1 MATMPKPTRSGVTPD
16 AFLDT
21 CTDSIY
27 CDLDARPKT
36 AKALIRLSQRIPDK
50 VFNDLPRIVV
60 FAPNPG
66 DYGLCIP
73 LMTGDPDDADAFIYL
88 APSLERQSQ
97 NDVDFTVA
105 HEFAHAALRH
115 HELENLM
122 TFSMDE
128 AKKGYLEWNSEV
140 AADQLVTEWGYKV
153 PKRRK
158 REP

>member
-1 MATMPKPTRSGVTPD
+1 MITPD

-21 CTDSIY
+21 FTDPIY
-27 CDLDARPKT
+27 CDLQARPKT
-36 AKALIRLSQRIPDK
+36 AKALIRLSERLPED
-50 VFNDLPRIVV
+50 VLNGLPRIVV
-60 FAPNPG
+60 FAPNPH

-73 LMTGDPDDADAFIYL
+73 LMAGDPEGGDAFIYF

-97 NDVDFTVA
+97 EDVDFTVA

-115 HELENLM
+115 HEPEKLM

-140 AADQLVTEWGYKV
+140 AADQLVAEWEYKI
-153 PKRRK
+153 PERRERK
-158 REP
+158 R